1 MLFRRNKPVVQQAD
15 DLDNGS
21 LAWGLIL
28 GFLFGAVA
36 ALLRAP
42 QSGAATR
49 AQLTGQ
55 LNETVSEAGQTVR
68 KQIETVSDS
77 VNETGQ
83 NIRKQIENVTET
95 VADTITPADPIAE
108 SMAEGK
114 AAARRRRLELGIDS
128 ESDDAANP
136 RLNA

>member
-1 MLFRRNKPVVQQAD
+1 MLFKRNESVIEQVD
-15 DLDNGS
+15 DIDNGS
-21 LAWGLIL
+21 LVWGLIV
-28 GFLFGAVA
+28 GFLFGVVA

-83 NIRKQIENVTET
+83 NIRKQIETVTET
-95 VADTITPADPIAE
+95 VTETITPSDPIAE
-108 SMAEGK
+108 SIAEGK
-114 AAARRRRLELGIDS
+114 AAARRRRLELGLDS
-128 ESDDAANP
+128 D
-136 RLNA
+136 